1 MARVCSGG
9 VSRDL
14 GLGVETAT
22 RGKVETE
29 VELSRAQG
37 LFTKGSFSNQLQYRV

>member
-1 MARVCSGG
+1 MAGVCSGG

-14 GLGVETAT
+14 GLGVEIAP

-29 VELSRAQG
+29 VGAKQSPRLI
-37 LFTKGSFSNQLQYRV
+37 Y